1 MRLGPE
7 TTPAPTSKQRQGAE
21 DEEDAEDEGEEEE
34 EENRAEEESEDE
46 EDEED
51 EEDDD
56 TAWLLDLLRHAGQE
70 ERKETLEKAV
80 CTFEVLHWHVNVGS
94 F

>member
-1 MRLGPE
+1 LGPE
-7 TTPAPTSKQRQGAE
+7 TTPTRKQRWGAE

-34 EENRAEEESEDE
+34 EENQAEEESEE
-46 EDEED
+46 SED

-70 ERKETLEKAV
+70 EQKETLEKAV
-80 CTFEVLHWHVNVGS
+80 CTFEDLH
-94 F
+94 